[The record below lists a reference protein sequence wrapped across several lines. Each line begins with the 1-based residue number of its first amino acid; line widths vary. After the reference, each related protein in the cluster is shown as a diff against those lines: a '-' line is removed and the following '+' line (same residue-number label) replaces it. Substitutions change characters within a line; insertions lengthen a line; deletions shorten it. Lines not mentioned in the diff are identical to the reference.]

1 MRRVPAAWLLVL
13 LAIPALAD
21 AHAVVHPR
29 VAPPGAYEKYVLRVP
44 NERGVATL
52 RVELTFPEA
61 VRVVSFGDVAGW
73 ELQVVTGPDGRIERA
88 VWTGELPPQRFVE
101 FPFVAVNPHEET
113 RLVWPAVQVYAGGE
127 RVQWT
132 GPEGSETP
140 ASVTMVEEEGSS
152 LAAWLAGAALVAALT
167 SLGLVLRPAGD
178 RRNARW
184 DAQVD
189 ARARKRGVNLAAE
202 PATEDEAEGP
212 DG

>member
-13 LAIPALAD
+13 LIPALAD

-44 NERGVATL
+44 NERGVPTL

-61 VRVVSFGDVAGW
+61 VRVVSFGEVAGW
-73 ELQVVTGPDGRIERA
+73 ELLVVTGSDGRIERA

-140 ASVTMVEEEGSS
+140 ASVTVVEEEDGSN
-152 LAAWLAGAALVAALT
+152 LAAWLAGVALLAALI
-167 SLGLVLRPAGD
+167 SLGLVLRPAEHRKVEG
-178 RRNARW
+178 
-184 DAQVD
+184 
-189 ARARKRGVNLAAE
+189 RAA
-202 PATEDEAEGP
+202 
-212 DG
+212 